1 MKTLIVATVVAVASY
16 FIYANVTTEDHS
28 VLKQDKFGQL
38 WYDGKAE
45 LSSFELEQNRYGEL
59 HKGTSVLIYVTEDF
73 SKSKQVK
80 LDEPSKAGSDKLPI
94 LKLNATKSFL
104 TGIYPYT
111 IINSIFTPIDL
122 SGTVKTSCSV
132 QEWCGHTFM
141 QINKTKEGFK
151 TQQFSYFESE
161 GDKEA
166 TLPNALLE
174 DELWTMVR
182 IDPSKIPQGRL
193 NLVRSNQAVRLMHKP
208 CEVISANVVKREHDL
223 GNGQMVAAIDVITDD
238 KKLTIYHDKAFP
250 YAIKGWDETY
260 AEFGGKA
267 LTTKARL
274 IKSMRLPYWKLH
286 NNEHSIFRDSLGLKQ
301 Y

>member
-1 MKTLIVATVVAVASY
+1 MKTLIIATIVAALSY
-16 FIYANVTTEDHS
+16 FIYANTGSDNV

-80 LDEPSKAGSDKLPI
+80 LDDPSKAGSDKFPI

-141 QINKTKEGFK
+141 QINKTKDGYK
-151 TQQFSYFESE
+151 TKQYSYFESE
-161 GDKEA
+161 GDKDA
-166 TLPNALLE
+166 TLPYALLE
-174 DELWTMVR
+174 DEIWTMIR
-182 IDPSKIPQGRL
+182 IDPNKIPQGKL

-208 CEVISANVVKREHDL
+208 CEVISATISKIEMEIAA
-223 GNGQMVAAIDVITDD
+223 GQKATAIEINTDD
-238 KKLTIYHDKAFP
+238 KKLTIYHDKEFP
-250 YAIKGWDETY
+250 YAILGWDETY
-260 AEFGGKA
+260 AEFGGKP

-274 IKSMRLPYWKLH
+274 LKSLRLPYWKLH
-286 NNEHSIFRDSLGLKQ
+286 NNEHSIYRDSLGLNQ
-301 Y
+301 